1 MQIILATTNLH
12 KIREIKDILKS
23 VPNLDLL
30 TLAQF
35 PTYSPL
41 EEVGTS
47 FEEIVIQKA
56 THAAKQ
62 LNGLVLAD
70 DSGISVAALNNAP
83 GIRSKRFAGKNATDS
98 ENRKKLLSELS
109 NVTGEDRSAT
119 LTCCIALARP
129 EGLIKCVT
137 GFCEG
142 TIAKEERGRNGFG
155 YDPLFIKLEY
165 EKTFAELDESTKN
178 RISHRRKAFE
188 RMLNTLA
195 SL

>member
-1 MQIILATTNLH
+1 MQLILATTNLH

-23 VPNLDLL
+23 IPNLDLL

-35 PTYSPL
+35 PNYTPL
-41 EEVGTS
+41 EETGTT

-70 DSGISVAALNNAP
+70 DSGISVASLKNAP
-83 GIRSKRFAGKNATDS
+83 GVRSKRFAGEHATDS
-98 ENRKKLLSELS
+98 ENRRKLLADLS
-109 NVTGEDRSAT
+109 SFSGDERVAT
-119 LTCCIALARP
+119 ITCSIALASP

-142 TIAKEERGRNGFG
+142 SIATEERGRNGFG
-155 YDPLFIKLEY
+155 YDPIFIKLEY

-188 RMLNTLA
+188 RMIHTLEA
-195 SL
+195 L

>member
-23 VPNLDLL
+23 IPNLDIL

-35 PTYSPL
+35 PHYSPL
-41 EEVGTS
+41 EETGKT

-70 DSGISVAALNNAP
+70 DSGISVAALKNAP
-83 GIRSKRFAGKNATDS
+83 GVRSRRYAGDNATDS
-98 ENRKKLLSELS
+98 ENRKKLLSALS
-109 NVTGEDRSAT
+109 AFSGDERVAT
-119 LTCCIALARP
+119 MTCSVALASP

-142 TIAKEERGRNGFG
+142 TIATEERGRNGFG